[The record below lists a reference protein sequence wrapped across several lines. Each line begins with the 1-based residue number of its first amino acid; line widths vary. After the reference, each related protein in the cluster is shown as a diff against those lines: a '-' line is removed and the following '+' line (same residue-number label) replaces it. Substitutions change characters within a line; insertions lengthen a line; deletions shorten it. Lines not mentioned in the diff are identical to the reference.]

1 MLDSLKLDRA
11 FLAEKEV
18 EIRELEDQISALEK
32 SIDAIRAVQQRVK
45 DRLNAYKYPVLTLP
59 NEITTE
65 IFLHF
70 LPPYPDPP
78 PLVGPLSPITLT
90 QICRTWRE
98 IATATPA
105 LWSAI
110 NLAEAEGEF
119 DTVPLANLWL
129 PRAGNCLLSM
139 KAADWHR
146 TNPIII
152 PYCNRW
158 EHLALHRG
166 ISTSLTFDTSLPF
179 LRTLHVSRNS
189 ATQAPSFSIQNAP
202 LLREVKLPI
211 PDGVQPALPWA
222 QLTSLV
228 LYEVRP
234 NDCATIIRQ
243 TLQLISLRCEFRIHQ
258 GRQDQI
264 SILPPNISLLQ
275 LKYLVFDFDLYHE
288 DDFLAHFV
296 VPSLQY
302 LRVPEGLMWPHPI
315 PSLTAFIQKSGCK
328 LQELYITYSSIE
340 KSAYRTGLP
349 SIPSIERSSDDGG
362 FD

>member
-11 FLAEKEV
+11 LLAEKDA
-18 EIRELEDQISALEK
+18 EIQELEDQISALEK

-59 NEITTE
+59 TEITSE

-78 PLVGPLSPITLT
+78 PLVGPLSPVTLT

-98 IATATPA
+98 IAIATPA
-105 LWSAI
+105 LWKAI
-110 NLAEAEGEF
+110 NLAEGHVDVVA
-119 DTVPLANLWL
+119 LATLWL

-139 KAADWHR
+139 KAGDWHR
-146 TNPIII
+146 TNSIII
-152 PYCNRW
+152 PYCNRC

-166 ISTSLTFDTSLPF
+166 TSASLTFDTPLPF

-189 ATQAPSFSIQNAP
+189 STRAASFSIQNAP

-211 PDGVQPALPWA
+211 PDGAQPALPWA

-243 TLQLISLRCEFRIHQ
+243 TLQLISLHCEFRIRQ
-258 GRQDQI
+258 GTHDQI
-264 SILPPNISLLQ
+264 SIPPPDISLLQ
-275 LKYLVFDFDLYHE
+275 LKCLVFDFDLYHE
-288 DDFLAHFV
+288 DDFLAYFV
-296 VPSLQY
+296 VPALQY

-340 KSAYRTGLP
+340 ESAYRTGLP